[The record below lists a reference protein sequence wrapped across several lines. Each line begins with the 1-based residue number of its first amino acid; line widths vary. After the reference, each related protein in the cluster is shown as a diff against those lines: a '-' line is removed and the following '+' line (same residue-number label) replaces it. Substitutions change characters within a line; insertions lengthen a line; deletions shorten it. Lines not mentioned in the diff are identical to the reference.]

1 MRKPISLKSTY
12 EQSHKYLEGEE
23 SHIFFFHIPQKQ
35 ALASLDKEQ
44 SPRREERVLD
54 FVVVFRA
61 FEAVIVRGK
70 LLFPFLHLSECPA
83 LIPEMF
89 PIQRIHYFLPMQ

>member
-1 MRKPISLKSTY
+1 MSNLISTC
-12 EQSHKYLEGEE
+12 LEGEE
-23 SHIFFFHIPQKQ
+23 SHILFFHIPQKQ

-54 FVVVFRA
+54 FVVEG